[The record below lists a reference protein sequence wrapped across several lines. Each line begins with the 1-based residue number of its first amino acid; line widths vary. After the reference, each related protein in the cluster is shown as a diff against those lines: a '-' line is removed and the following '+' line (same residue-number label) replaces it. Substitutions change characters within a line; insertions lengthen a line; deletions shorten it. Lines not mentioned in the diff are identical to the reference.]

1 MRWIL
6 AFMFLLLPLSVN
18 AALISY
24 QVEGVV
30 EEFSGEGSDSVKVQF
45 TVNTET
51 WSWVSLGV
59 ELWGRLW
66 TPTDSSNRQIS
77 IWSREPEGGPTH
89 WFNWTPTLQSLDE
102 VLQFQ
107 PFPEWKLHI
116 VDEVID
122 AEPLG
127 FLERSFFVNQFL
139 TLSTGETLGL
149 SGRVS
154 KVVQVGE
161 TPAIVI
167 FIAGLFFLVVHQNL
181 FRRQVPEFTTKV
193 AL

>member
-30 EEFSGEGSDSVKVQF
+30 EELSGEGSDSVKVQF
-45 TVNTET
+45 IVNTET

-89 WFNWTPTLQSLDE
+89 WFNWTPTPLMMSEDQVMASLRAITTPTLFVRADSGLLANHGGLDE
-102 VLQFQ
+102 RGQAIANLKIAHVPGGHHCHLDGDTRPVSEAIKHF
-107 PFPEWKLHI
+107 LS
-116 VDEVID
+116 DE
-122 AEPLG
+122 
-127 FLERSFFVNQFL
+127 
-139 TLSTGETLGL
+139 
-149 SGRVS
+149 
-154 KVVQVGE
+154 
-161 TPAIVI
+161 
-167 FIAGLFFLVVHQNL
+167 
-181 FRRQVPEFTTKV
+181 
-193 AL
+193 